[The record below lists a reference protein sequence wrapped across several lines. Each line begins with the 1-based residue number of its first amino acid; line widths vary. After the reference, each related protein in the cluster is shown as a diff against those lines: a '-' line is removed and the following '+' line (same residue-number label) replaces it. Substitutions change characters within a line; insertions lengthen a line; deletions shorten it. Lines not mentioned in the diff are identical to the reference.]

1 MTTPPVSPASEQWY
15 ARPGVVLPIVAALV
29 ILAALFAPERVAGR
43 TGDARLS
50 TISTEPQGAALFYDL
65 ARRLGWQV
73 EQRRTA
79 ALDSNPGIIHAVLA
93 ADVPLRIA
101 EVHALLEDVRHGGA
115 LLVVLAGEGDP
126 IGESLHVALGGG
138 GGPLRAR
145 GAPASGCPPRTGIF
159 VPLWPNDQVA
169 LYSLRWRARSVPAPL
184 DTFVRVNETTIGR
197 GRARAGVAAA
207 GFPYGLGR
215 IVVGSDPDLLR
226 NDALRVCEYGLDV
239 PAIHMLQYLSD
250 GGPVPRRRIVFDEF
264 HHGFGE
270 QPGTMHAIGSYLSGT
285 VSGRLLFQLA
295 AAGLVL
301 LVALAPRAIPPRDP
315 ERVERRSPLEH
326 VDALARAY
334 DQVDATRTAT
344 ARLVR
349 GVRRRV
355 ERGASLAPTAQSDD
369 AFLARAV
376 LAAPALASDV
386 SLIRSGLTTTLSRAD
401 FARVGAALNRLESS
415 LTRI

>member
-1 MTTPPVSPASEQWY
+1 MTAPPVAPANEPWY

-79 ALDSNPGIIHAVLA
+79 VLDTDPDVIHAVLA

-101 EVHALLEDVRHGGA
+101 EVHALLENVRNGGA
-115 LLVVLAGEGDP
+115 LLVVLAGAGDP
-126 IGESLHVALGGG
+126 IGDSLHVALGGG

-145 GAPASGCPPRTGIF
+145 GAPTTGCAARTGFF

-169 LYSLRWRARSVPAPL
+169 LYSLRWRGLRTPPQI

-197 GRARAGVAAA
+197 GRARAGAAA
-207 GFPYGLGR
+207 VGFPYGRGR
-215 IVVGSDPDLLR
+215 IVLGSDPDLLR

-239 PAIHMLQYLSD
+239 PAVHMLEYLSD
-250 GGPVPRRRIVFDEF
+250 GGAVPRRRIVFDEF
-264 HHGFGE
+264 HHGFGR
-270 QPGTMHAIGSYLSGT
+270 QPGTMSAIASYLSGT

-301 LVALAPRAIPPRDP
+301 LVSLAPRPIPPRDP

-376 LAAPALASDV
+376 LAAPALAPDV
-386 SLIRSGLTTTLSRAD
+386 SLIRTGLTTTLSRAD
-401 FARVGAALNRLESS
+401 FTRLGTALHRLESS